1 MNKRYYEHT
10 LPIIRGSLSNTY
22 LPFIENYRHN
32 SHLGD
37 KVRKFND
44 NIQSLFTG
52 KTDLHT
58 TYI

>member
-1 MNKRYYEHT
+1 M
-10 LPIIRGSLSNTY
+10 GAQSLNISLI

-58 TYI
+58 TIQQTVNTYK